1 MAKLLKYSR
10 YVKKEIKQIKNLRS
24 GERTRLT
31 VLSCFS
37 ELLDSYSFNEINT
50 KLIITTAGISQGTF
64 YIYFKDKDDLVCHLL
79 ASFLQFESTLTP
91 IVDNNLIVD
100 ASTPGFVNW
109 YAELFMQNRG
119 ILTTVIQ
126 LKNTSSDLTL
136 LWQRRREMYDL
147 LLLDSYSQL
156 VELKENERQAMRVAI
171 SIASDSLDQLLSKTF
186 GIVPNPNF
194 SNQVDLQTKLELYEL
209 MFIRSILGV
218 TPTVRRN
225 SLAKA
230 LAEVNYIK

>member
-1 MAKLLKYSR
+1 MATLLKYSR
-10 YVKKEIKQIKNLRS
+10 YVKKEIRKIKNLRS

-31 VLSCFS
+31 ILSCFA

-64 YIYFKDKDDLVCHLL
+64 YIYFKDKGDLIGHLL
-79 ASFLQFESTLTP
+79 ASFLEFEATLSPT
-91 IVDNNLIVD
+91 VDNKLIVD

-126 LKNTSSDLTL
+126 LKNTSIDLTS
-136 LWQRRREMYDL
+136 LWQQRREMYDQL
-147 LLLDSYSQL
+147 LLESYSQL
-156 VELKENERQAMRVAI
+156 VDLTDYELKAMKLVI
-171 SIASDSLDQLLSKTF
+171 SMASNSLDQLLSATF

-194 SNQVDLQTKLELYEL
+194 NNQVDLQTKLELYEL

-218 TPTVRRN
+218 TPSVGRN
-225 SLAKA
+225 SLAQA